1 MLWLPRI
8 QNAGDEEPSDSPET
22 SRKVNRIVSFARM
35 RELCSTSFYAE
46 RSLGREVAHVSHST
60 SNSELNVREATD
72 FDIDHVVSFHNQN
85 YKDRRTPSQW
95 LWQYKTHN
103 PDHVVFTVVEDE
115 DRIVGTQ
122 GMIPIHLTFGVGTY
136 LSGKSES
143 SLLDPEYRGGKTFQ
157 ELYDFA
163 MSLCKAKGMC
173 CVWGLTTAIEVWRRK
188 LLFSVHTNTMYT
200 AVSVLNLR
208 PSVRTSCRYLYAY
221 VRRHL
226 SPHEKSAKRRR
237 FSIEQHLRSYRDLDH
252 LYQRLAAKHANLI
265 YIRQDEDYFTW
276 RISNNPNARY
286 MTHFLYENDLLQSYC
301 YINTA
306 NQSTAYLTDFTF
318 VDDDAGS
325 YLLQE
330 ALEKL
335 QNMNVVWVSFLGNA
349 KNPLISTVFNLLKK
363 FGFIK
368 RRSPLAVVIK
378 NINCEEEKTIYDVR
392 NWYLNGL
399 WTEGYTW

>member
-1 MLWLPRI
+1 
-8 QNAGDEEPSDSPET
+8 
-22 SRKVNRIVSFARM
+22 
-35 RELCSTSFYAE
+35 
-46 RSLGREVAHVSHST
+46 
-60 SNSELNVREATD
+60 
-72 FDIDHVVSFHNQN
+72 
-85 YKDRRTPSQW
+85 
-95 LWQYKTHN
+95 
-103 PDHVVFTVVEDE
+103 
-115 DRIVGTQ
+115 
-122 GMIPIHLTFGVGTY
+122 
-136 LSGKSES
+136 
-143 SLLDPEYRGGKTFQ
+143 
-157 ELYDFA
+157 
-163 MSLCKAKGMC
+163 
-173 CVWGLTTAIEVWRRK
+173 
-188 LLFSVHTNTMYT
+188 
-200 AVSVLNLR
+200 
-208 PSVRTSCRYLYAY
+208 
-221 VRRHL
+221 
-226 SPHEKSAKRRR
+226 
-237 FSIEQHLRSYRDLDH
+237 
-252 LYQRLAAKHANLI
+252 
-265 YIRQDEDYFTW
+265 
-276 RISNNPNARY
+276 